1 MKHIYF
7 AGDWQPCA
15 ALMEQLQIQ
24 GTLISLLPPDFQPA
38 GDLLVVRLSSPQ
50 AADLLR
56 EREIPWVA
64 WIDLSDPALA
74 TQAYSAGAQA
84 VFPENTPQEVLLAF
98 VQRFLEAHNPS
109 LPLEPLEKAIQRR
122 YQKGDTILL
131 SENSILEV
139 QEGVIAQTMVHQDGS
154 EVLLGLFGPHTLVVP
169 HPADTCYIQ
178 LIAHTNATLL
188 IQPWSTAV
196 LDPRFTSKLRS
207 RLQQMEAWA
216 AMQARP
222 HLDQRVLGILSLLAE
237 QFGVECERGELIQ
250 VRITHTQLASAV
262 GATRSTITRTLG
274 DLKLQERLFTLDTED
289 GERYCLPRW
298 EPGHHGLP
306 CSAGYPAEV
315 VSGT

>member
-7 AGDWQPCA
+7 AGDWQPCTE
-15 ALMEQLQIQ
+15 LMVQLQTQ
-24 GTLISLLPPDFQPA
+24 GTLVSLLPPEFEPA
-38 GDLLVVRLSSPQ
+38 GDLLVVRLSSAQ
-50 AADLLR
+50 STELLC
-56 EREIPWVA
+56 EHEIPWVA

-74 TQAYSAGAQA
+74 AQAYTSGAQA
-84 VFPENTPQEVLLAF
+84 VFPENTPQEVLF
-98 VQRFLEAHNPS
+98 TFIKRFLDTRNLA

-131 SENSILEV
+131 SENSVLEV
-139 QEGVIAQTMVHQDGS
+139 QEGIIAQTMVHQDGS

-178 LIAHTNATLL
+178 LIAHTPATLL
-188 IQPWSTAV
+188 IQPWPTAA
-196 LDPRFTSKLRS
+196 LDTRFAEKLRS

-237 QFGVECERGELIQ
+237 QFGTECERGELIQ

-306 CSAGYPAEV
+306 CSAGHPAETCRG
-315 VSGT
+315 S